1 MKKNLLLAAFCG
13 GMVVLTGCAPT
24 VAEIVEMHNKDLVA
38 GKFDTSMPH
47 TESVRETQLHL
58 INLLPRLM
66 SFLQNT
72 VLTLL

>member
-38 GKFDTSMPH
+38 G
-47 TESVRETQLHL
+47 
-58 INLLPRLM
+58 
-66 SFLQNT
+66 
-72 VLTLL
+72 